1 MSRQALVMV
10 RVTGVESFG
19 LAESVVLWARS

>member
-1 MSRQALVMV
+1 LVMV